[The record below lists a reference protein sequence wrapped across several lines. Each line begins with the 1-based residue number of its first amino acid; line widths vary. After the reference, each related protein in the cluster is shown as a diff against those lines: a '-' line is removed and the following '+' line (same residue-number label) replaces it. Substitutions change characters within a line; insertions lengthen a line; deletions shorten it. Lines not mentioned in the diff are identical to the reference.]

1 MQLYAVEAGFAR
13 APGAGGEGFDE
24 MVDLGL
30 AGGAAEKAMQRFLAA
45 RRAQCRT
52 VGIVYAPGIHLP
64 AGMAE
69 LHDVLAVETMDRHA
83 QPLPP
88 PNEILAVKRGVVSDD
103 ACP

>member
-52 VGIVYAPGIHLP
+52 GGIVYAREIHLP

-69 LHDVLAVETMDRHA
+69 LHDVLAVEPLHPHA
-83 QPLPP
+83 EPLPQRH
-88 PNEILAVKRGVVSDD
+88 EIVAGDPC
-103 ACP
+103 AMCAAA